1 MALEIVRR
9 PAFYLATFTGTL
21 TPEDL
26 QECARR
32 TAELEDADPEPVDR
46 IADLCPVETF
56 AVNFLAVSDL
66 AKKRRDKRYGRTVKS
81 ALVADR
87 PVAVGFA
94 RMYQTILNNPD
105 IDVRIFP
112 TLDQAVAWLA
122 EQDSHAGHGRA

>member
-1 MALEIVRR
+1 MPIEIVRR
-9 PAFYLATFTGTL
+9 PSYYLATFHGAL

-46 IADLCPVETF
+46 IADLSPVESF

-66 AKKRRDKRYGRTVKS
+66 AKKRRDRRYGRIVKS

-112 TLDQAVAWLA
+112 TMDDAVAWLA
-122 EQDSHAGHGRA
+122 EQSSPAGHGSA